1 MGPLAHDHDEGGG
14 RTLATLLIAFLPP
27 PSAAFVLPVASRND
41 CCTAHIALRMGL
53 HCHRTAKG
61 CRPSFLSPL
70 FVLAL
75 VHTVSWLSAWREKLE
90 QGCKTDSCARGRGG
104 SGRLAPPLDE
114 SSRNPGGSLLAA
126 APEAA
131 PQQPFQPTRKTR
143 HLVRMKR

>member
-1 MGPLAHDHDEGGG
+1 MGPLAHDDEGGG
-14 RTLATLLIAFLPP
+14 RRLATLAFLPP

-75 VHTVSWLSAWREKLE
+75 VHTVSWLSAWREKLQQE
-90 QGCKTDSCARGRGG
+90 CKTDSCARAG
-104 SGRLAPPLDE
+104 SGRLAPPFDE

-143 HLVRMKR
+143 HLEHMKR